1 MEQTDG
7 KPVFIVTSPKFY
19 ILEQFWV
26 SQVWQKFFP
35 YLYRSLLST
44 LYVHGLGRPV
54 LHERHL
60 RGRGERRRH
69 ERGHE
74 QGVHLRGEV
83 NDGNV
88 GFF

>member
-1 MEQTDG
+1 M
-7 KPVFIVTSPKFY
+7 
-19 ILEQFWV
+19 
-26 SQVWQKFFP
+26 
-35 YLYRSLLST
+35 
-44 LYVHGLGRPV
+44 HGLGRPV

-83 NDGNV
+83 NDGDV